1 MKSKFTI
8 ALFTGLGLPALL
20 ASAMAQQ
27 FGGAGS
33 APQPPATPPPSP
45 RTTSAYVISDGK
57 VEAVPV
63 PVPPLPPAPPGAIMY
78 SPYQRDSKTAY
89 YTVGLSPA
97 SAEESNLAHQ
107 VDDLGRKLADSKD
120 SEERSKIKSQLNDLL
135 GKQFDLRQK
144 RHQEEFDA
152 LKAKLEKLK
161 QLLDKRQENRKDII
175 AKRLDQILSDAEGL
189 GW

>member
-8 ALFTGLGLPALL
+8 ALLTGLGLPALL

-45 RTTSAYVISDGK
+45 PRATTSAYVISDGK
-57 VEAVPV
+57 VEAV

-89 YTVGLSPA
+89 YTMGLI
-97 SAEESNLAHQ
+97 SAGTEESNLAHQ
-107 VDDLGRKLADSKD
+107 VDELGKKLADSKD

-175 AKRLDQILSDAEGL
+175 AKRLDQVLSDADGL

>member
-1 MKSKFTI
+1 MKSKLTV
-8 ALFTGLGLPALL
+8 ALLTSLGLPALL

-27 FGGAGS
+27 FAGV
-33 APQPPATPPPSP
+33 APAQTPAPPPVTTPPPSN
-45 RTTSAYVISDGK
+45 RAYVISDGNLQ
-57 VEAVPV
+57 AV
-63 PVPPLPPAPPGAIMY
+63 PVPPLPPAPPGATFY
-78 SPYQRDSKTAY
+78 APGQRDWKNAVY
-89 YTVGLSPA
+89 AVNFAPA
-97 SAEESNLAHQ
+97 NAEEANLVRQ
-107 VDDLGRKLADSKD
+107 VDELGKKLADSKD
-120 SEERSKIKSQLNDLL
+120 SEERSKIKGQLSDLL